1 MDSGT
6 IIIMIMKC
14 FCKKLLLIHFIV
26 HVYQMQFG
34 ALEEMGIMSH
44 TAYLS
49 LSVIIPSGVTY
60 SYRRIFGFCGVSY
73 YLVTEHLHYS

>member
-1 MDSGT
+1 
-6 IIIMIMKC
+6 MIMKC
-14 FCKKLLLIHFIV
+14 FCKKLLLIPFIV

-44 TAYLS
+44 TS
-49 LSVIIPSGVTY
+49 ILSVSIPSGVTY
-60 SYRRIFGFCGVSY
+60 SYRQFRIFGFGVVSY